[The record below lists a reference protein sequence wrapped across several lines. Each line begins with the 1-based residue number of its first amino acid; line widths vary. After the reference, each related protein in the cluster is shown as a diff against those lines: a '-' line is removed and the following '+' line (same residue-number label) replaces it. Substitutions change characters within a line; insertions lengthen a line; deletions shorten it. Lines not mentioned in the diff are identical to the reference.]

1 MEFFSPMPT
10 IFYNNRFVKNILV
23 HVKPT
28 SRFLQESAIFY
39 PYSINEAEI
48 GSTRMEDI
56 AFDYYGNSDD
66 VWILYQINKVID
78 TYYDVYLDTRKFES
92 FLKKKY
98 ETIEASLQKYIFW
111 RNNYSTD
118 DTIKTPAQYNVLSPT
133 QKKFWTPVLG
143 FNGDIT
149 SYIRHEDNFTYS
161 TNKIV
166 SVTGTASSAFTQ
178 EEKVTQ
184 ATTGATG
191 YVIFSNS
198 TTLKLEHIQ
207 NGTFDA
213 TNIITG
219 SESGET
225 FTPTAGTLVTTQI
238 IPADEEVYFSPV
250 TLYDYEI
257 EQNQF
262 KKDIRIMDN
271 SYQQMLHAAYLEL
284 VGE

>member
-78 TYYDVYLDTRKFES
+78 PYYDVYLDTRKFES

-98 ETIEASLQKYIFW
+98 ETIEASLQKYIFFFFY
-111 RNNYSTD
+111 YSTD

>member
-78 TYYDVYLDTRKFES
+78 PYYDVYLDTRKFES

>member
-78 TYYDVYLDTRKFES
+78 PYYDVYLDTRKFES

-118 DTIKTPAQYNVLSPT
+118 DTIKSPTQYNVLSPT

-149 SYIRHEDNFTYS
+149 GYTRHEDNFTYS
-161 TNKIV
+161 TNKLI
-166 SVTGTASSAFTQ
+166 SVNGTASNTFTKS
-178 EEKVTQ
+178 EKVTQ
-184 ATTGATG
+184 TTTGATG
-191 YVIFSNS
+191 YIVFSNA
-198 TTLKLEHIQ
+198 TTLKMEHIQ
-207 NGTFDA
+207 NGTFDD

-219 SESGET
+219 SDSGET
-225 FTPTAGTLVTTQI
+225 FTPSAETLVTTQV

-262 KKDIRIMDN
+262 KKDINIMDN
-271 SYQQMLHAAYLEL
+271 SYQQMLHTAYLEL
-284 VGE
+284 VSE